1 MGLSTGRPSAL
12 LELRELAGLELMR
25 IASGTAETHMR
36 STKSNLPNIVRTYSG
51 IMKIG
56 VCIVAVALSGF
67 ARFANASAIAQ
78 QSSAA
83 QAQSAS
89 IEGVVRDAA
98 GKPVAEASVHLEQ
111 KGVRNSIETKTNSAG
126 GFRYSDLGA
135 GSFTL
140 VAEKAGL
147 RSPPTAVV
155 TTSLPEPRYIELTL
169 EPVGAVPEGSDS
181 TSASAMQFA
190 DAPNFTVAAVTDW
203 TAAGGHGSD
212 SSLRTSEALTRETL
226 TLKPQGGTADAAKG
240 SNPQVSEAA
249 LRGALA
255 AAPGKFEP
263 NHELGELY
271 LNAGR
276 YQDSIPLLRA
286 AYRIDPKNAANEYDL
301 ALALKGSGDFSGA
314 REHVDKLMAG
324 KETADLDRLSGE
336 IAEKAG
342 DPLTA
347 VRRFEEAVREDPSEQ
362 NYFEWGSE
370 LLVHRAVL
378 QAKDVFATGAKLYP
392 KSARMLTA
400 LGAAL
405 FAGAFYDE
413 AAQRLCEASDLNPAN
428 PEPYLFMGKIEIA
441 APNPLACVEQKLERF
456 VQLQPENPLANYYYA
471 MTVWKQQGLSIDANQ
486 LQKVEAMLTKAV
498 TIDPQ
503 CSEAYLELGELNVSR
518 HDYERAIGFYTKA
531 IQADPQLSEAH
542 YRLGMAYDRIGD
554 RANAA
559 KEFQIHDE
567 IRKQQAAEVER
578 QRRAVK
584 QFLVVVPD
592 KSASAQ

>member
-1 MGLSTGRPSAL
+1 
-12 LELRELAGLELMR
+12 MR
-25 IASGTAETHMR
+25 IGFC
-36 STKSNLPNIVRTYSG
+36 L
-51 IMKIG
+51 
-56 VCIVAVALSGF
+56 VAVALSGL
-67 ARFANASAIAQ
+67 ARFSNASVVAQ
-78 QSSAA
+78 ESRVAHPQI
-83 QAQSAS
+83 AS
-89 IEGVVRDAA
+89 IEGIVRDAA

-111 KGVRNSIETKTNSAG
+111 KGVANGIETKTNSAG
-126 GFRYSDLGA
+126 GFRYFALGA

-147 RSPPTAVV
+147 RSRSTAVV
-155 TTSLPEPRYIELTL
+155 TTSLADHRYIELTL
-169 EPVGAVPEGSDS
+169 EPAGASENSGS
-181 TSASAMQFA
+181 TSASTGSAMQFA

-226 TLKPQGGTADAAKG
+226 TLKPQGGGASSADSAK
-240 SNPQVSEAA
+240 SSAVLASEAA
-249 LRGALA
+249 LRTALA
-255 AAPGKFEP
+255 GAPDKFEP

-271 LNAGR
+271 LQAGR
-276 YQDSIPLLRA
+276 YPDSVPLLRT
-286 AYRIDPKNAANEYDL
+286 AYQIDPKNEANEYDL
-301 ALALKGSGDFSGA
+301 VLALKGSGDYAGA
-314 REHVDKLMAG
+314 REHVDKLIAH

-347 VRRFEEAVREDPSEQ
+347 VRRFEQAVREDPSEQ

-378 QAKDVFATGAKLYP
+378 QAKNVFATGAKLYP
-392 KSARMLTA
+392 KSDRMLTA

-413 AAQRLCEASDLNPAN
+413 AAQRLCDASDLNPAN

-441 APNPLACVEQKLERF
+441 APNPLACVEQKLARF
-456 VQLQPENPLANYYYA
+456 VELQPENPLANYYYA
-471 MTVWKQQGLSIDANQ
+471 MALWKQQNLSIDAKQ

-498 TIDPQ
+498 TIDPE

-518 HDYERAIGFYTKA
+518 HDYHDAIGFYTKA

-559 KEFQIHDE
+559 KEFQLHDE

-578 QRRAVK
+578 ERRSVK
-584 QFLVVVPD
+584 QFLVVVP
-592 KSASAQ
+592 SNPTSAQ

>member
-1 MGLSTGRPSAL
+1 
-12 LELRELAGLELMR
+12 
-25 IASGTAETHMR
+25 MR
-36 STKSNLPNIVRTYSG
+36 STKSNPQNNVRTCSG
-51 IMKIG
+51 TMKIG
-56 VCIVAVALSGF
+56 VCIVALILSGL
-67 ARFANASAIAQ
+67 ARFSNASVFPQ
-78 QSSAA
+78 PSSAA
-83 QAQSAS
+83 QPGSAL
-89 IEGVVRDAA
+89 IEGTVRDAA

-111 KGVRNSIETKTNSAG
+111 KGVPNSVEAKTNSAG
-126 GFRYSDLGA
+126 GFAYSALRV

-147 RSPPTAVV
+147 RSRPTVVV
-155 TTSLPEPRYIELTL
+155 TTFPADHRHIELTL
-169 EPVGAVPEGSDS
+169 EPAGAATAVNSAS
-181 TSASAMQFA
+181 NSASAMQFA

-226 TLKPQGGTADAAKG
+226 TLKPQGSGAGSADSAKG
-240 SNPQVSEAA
+240 SAIQASEAA
-249 LRGALA
+249 LRAELA
-255 AAPGKFEP
+255 GAPGRFEP
-263 NHELGELY
+263 NHQLGELY
-271 LNAGR
+271 LRAGR
-276 YQDSIPLLRA
+276 YQESVPLLRA
-286 AYRIDPKNAANEYDL
+286 AYQIDPKNEGNEYDL
-301 ALALKGSGDFSGA
+301 ALALKGSGDYTGA
-314 REHVDKLMAG
+314 REHVDKLIAH
-324 KETADLDRLSGE
+324 KETGDLDRLSGE

-347 VRRFEEAVREDPSEQ
+347 VRRFEQAVREDPSEQ

-370 LLVHRAVL
+370 LLLHRAVL

-392 KSARMLTA
+392 TSARMLTA

-413 AAQRLCEASDLNPAN
+413 AAQRLCDASDLNPSN

-441 APNPLACVEQKLERF
+441 APNPLACVEQKLARF
-456 VQLQPENPLANYYYA
+456 VELQPENPLANYYYA
-471 MTVWKQQGLSIDANQ
+471 MTLWKQQGLSIDPKQ

-498 TIDPQ
+498 TIDPE
-503 CSEAYLELGELNVSR
+503 CSEAYLQLGELNVSR
-518 HDYERAIGFYTKA
+518 HDYHNAIGFYTKA

-559 KEFQIHDE
+559 KEFKLHDE
-567 IRKQQAAEVER
+567 IRKQQAVEVER

-592 KSASAQ
+592 KPAATE